1 MAETFKLMQT
11 SAFLLRGTEGEPV
24 ADPRRTPQMAFF
36 KHGDAQTV
44 QLAQAGTLASVP
56 ELPNTDASATAQ
68 YIQDVLAQKLP
79 VPTPI
84 RLEVD
89 HILHAWKSL

>member
-1 MAETFKLMQT
+1 M
-11 SAFLLRGTEGEPV
+11 RGTEGEPV

-36 KHGDAQTV
+36 NHGDAQTV

-56 ELPNTDASATAQ
+56 ELPNTDALATAQ

-84 RLEVD
+84 RLQVD
-89 HILHAWKSL
+89 HILQALKSL